1 MPFTTSAFIKSPE
14 LRDHDGVF
22 QVSLHPLQALDALVA
37 SVPAIFNFFFE
48 MFHIFWILVE
58 LSFSNGKKGNKFTH
72 LKIRSNSSYF
82 WSFFCTKYSS
92 ASSYSLSGVAGASSL
107 ANMKGSINKPVLN
120 NSEEHA
126 DVVPRCEII
135 EVKKK

>member
-1 MPFTTSAFIKSPE
+1 MHSSQVYLRFLISFLKCFIF
-14 LRDHDGVF
+14 LG
-22 QVSLHPLQALDALVA
+22 
-37 SVPAIFNFFFE
+37 
-48 MFHIFWILVE
+48 ILVE

-107 ANMKGSINKPVLN
+107 ANMKGSINKPVLD

-126 DVVPRCEII
+126 DVVPRCAIF
-135 EVKKK
+135 EVNKEEMKMSMTLSTWRGSPRRSAELRWSPV